1 MEGRWKYK
9 IVKEIYRDNK
19 FDSTNYITDNLNHF
33 EKQVNNKMTFEQWEP
48 IGGMVIEKF
57 GILVLVTQSLRKFVP
72 FDSVNDDDPFDDE
85 DDEFFED

>member
-9 IVKEIYRDNK
+9 IIKEIYRDNK
-19 FDSTNYITDNLNHF
+19 FDSTNYIMDNLNHF
-33 EKQVNNKMTFEQWEP
+33 EKQVNNKMSFEQWEP
-48 IGGMVIEKF
+48 IGGMVIQQL

-72 FDSVNDDDPFDDE
+72 FESFNEDDPFD